1 MILGIGATEQLCLIM
16 GVCSISLFFPE
27 STEIYQWEIMNVAG
41 YSIRGVELIVVIA
54 FSSGF
59 HYNLDNLYHGFK
71 QAEDK
76 TYATKCLLPYFQFF
90 MMMVASSLSR
100 FYEAR
105 SMRFIILCGLFL
117 LYANANLNLC
127 TMAKKKFNWFFVE
140 PFVFCAIVVL
150 DSYRV
155 LLDRD

>member
-1 MILGIGATEQLCLIM
+1 MILGVGATEQLCLIM
-16 GVCSISLFFPE
+16 GICSIALFFPE
-27 STEIYQWEIMNVAG
+27 STEVYQWEVINVAG
-41 YSIRGVELIVVIA
+41 YSIRGVELAVIIA

-59 HYNLDNLYHGFK
+59 HYNLENLYYGWM

-90 MMMVASSLSR
+90 VMMVASSLSR
-100 FYEAR
+100 FYETR

-127 TMAKKKFNWFFVE
+127 TMAKKKYDWFFVE
-140 PFVFCAIVVL
+140 PFVFCAFVALDNYKVL
-150 DSYRV
+150 S
-155 LLDRD
+155 DRD